1 MEFVIEFVQK
11 ELDDINKQ
19 ITSTEQQLNSMMTD
33 LDFESLKTSL
43 ETTIVKYRQ

>member
-1 MEFVIEFVQK
+1 MVFVIEFVQK

-43 ETTIVKYRQ
+43 ETTIVMYRQ